1 MNITCIDEAIFGVD
15 NLEACAQYLIDF
27 GLKPFD
33 IANGGT
39 RFEALDG
46 TAVIIYAKDNPC
58 LPPPLPT
65 GTMLRKTT
73 YGVPDQATLDE
84 IKAELEKDRDVKTLD
99 DGALE
104 SVDDAGFILGF
115 QISIKKDLDLIPELV
130 NSPGAPDQRGMNV
143 IGANQD
149 AAALPITF
157 SHIVYFV
164 PDGEVA
170 ENFYIDRL
178 KFVLTD
184 RFRNGGPFLRPAG
197 CRDHHTLF
205 MIQTPDYM
213 KGVEHLAFHMQGPT
227 DLMLAG
233 SRFVAKGYE
242 SFWGPGRHKFGSNWF
257 WYFNSPL
264 GTHFEYDADMDL
276 HDDDWVPR
284 EADLIAE
291 ESQIFL
297 FENKPKWSPG
307 PSEED

>member
-170 ENFYIDRL
+170 ENFYIERL